1 MRIRALIAALATA
14 ALGIGLMFVYMR
26 RFEAEVRG
34 GDLVEVL
41 VAVEDIPLGAQISE
55 EMLGF
60 DEVPRKYVQERHI
73 RRNDVQR
80 VLGVRARAEI
90 RANEWVLW
98 TDLATSGDQRRD
110 LSSLLREGM
119 RAVNIG
125 VRRGSA
131 FGGLLRPG
139 DRVDVLLTMEEGGGI
154 TLPLLQ
160 NVLVLAVGAD
170 TGRTVFED
178 EDDEEDLTSITVALT
193 VEQAQLITLG
203 ASRGSMSLTLRNP
216 DDIHVIEDLPD
227 TRINDIVEIERR
239 ANLQRRGV
247 GREPATPM
255 VLE

>member
-14 ALGIGLMFVYMR
+14 ALGIALMFVYMR

-55 EMLGF
+55 DMLGF
-60 DEVPRKYVQERHI
+60 DEVPRKYLQERHI

-80 VLGVRARAEI
+80 ILGVRARAEI

-98 TDLATSGDQRRD
+98 TDLATTGDQRRD

-160 NVLVLAVGAD
+160 NILVLAVGSD
-170 TGRTVFED
+170 TGRVSFDEED
-178 EDDEEDLTSITVALT
+178 ENDLTSITCALT

-203 ASRGSMSLTLRNP
+203 ASRGSMSLILRNP

-239 ANLQRRGV
+239 ANLQKRGV
-247 GREPATPM
+247 GRRTGPSE
-255 VLE
+255 LQ